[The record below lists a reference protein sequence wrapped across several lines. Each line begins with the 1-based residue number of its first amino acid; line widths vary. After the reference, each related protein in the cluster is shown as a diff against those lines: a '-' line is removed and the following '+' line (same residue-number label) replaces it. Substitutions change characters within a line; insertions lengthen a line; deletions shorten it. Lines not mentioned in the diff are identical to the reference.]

1 VDRIKEMLDQLSEL
15 SEGEVADLEGLILSE
30 FETVEKQEPSQQVVE
45 TMTLLAD
52 ALDAV
57 RSEQTSRVAAQQELA
72 AAAAEAA
79 SRVHGADTAEQMPE
93 EEPSDE
99 EDTEPELPPEEEI
112 VEEKDE
118 EVVMS
123 TKSEEFSE
131 SEPSELAVEDE
142 STPATPAEAEAAV
155 EEAPVEEPVAEA
167 AVEEEETAEL
177 AVETP
182 EASTE
187 TTEPAE
193 VASVEDVATDTP
205 AEFSADTPGQP
216 TNEEIP
222 VAASATDVVV
232 TPPAANQ
239 PVPTAKATV
248 SVTAGADIPGYTA
261 GTEFSNRGEV
271 SDAFMKR
278 LHSIRR
284 ATGGDGEQHI
294 IASIHADF
302 PEDRVLHAGD
312 QAGNWEKIQK
322 ITSREALIA
331 AAVCYPLETNYS
343 IFGSGT
349 ADRPVRDSLAVF
361 NAERGGL
368 RYYTAPTVA
377 TGSYTDGMGRWDQTG
392 NTYTAASG
400 FAAETSPV
408 DTKPCYV
415 VECGE
420 ETEALVEA
428 LSMCLTFDNLTTRAF
443 PELIERHN
451 EVALIQHARYA
462 ETYLLNELKNGG
474 TAVTATNYNVGAARE
489 FVAQLD
495 GIASAYR
502 YKYRLQ
508 PNEPMRFIAPYWF
521 LDMLR
526 ADIAMQMPGD
536 SLDTLAL
543 AESKINSWLSSRRIN
558 PTWSLDSVVGGP
570 NATTGAF
577 PSTVE
582 WDLFV
587 EGTWLYLDG
596 GTLDLG
602 VIRDSTLVGTNDYK
616 MFTEEFIGLAKV
628 GDESLHVTSTLQ
640 ASGAAAALEDNFS

>member
-1 VDRIKEMLDQLSEL
+1 MDRIKEMLDQLSEL

-45 TMTLLAD
+45 SMTLLAD

-57 RSEQTSRVAAQQELA
+57 RSEQTSRAAMQQELA

-99 EDTEPELPPEEEI
+99 EDAEPELPPEEEI

-131 SEPSELAVEDE
+131 NEDA
-142 STPATPAEAEAAV
+142 SAPDVHAEAEAAV
-155 EEAPVEEPVAEA
+155 EDVEDSVTEA
-167 AVEEEETAEL
+167 AVEEEDAAEL

-187 TTEPAE
+187 STEPAE
-193 VASVEDVATDTP
+193 VASVDDVATDTP
-205 AEFSADTPGQP
+205 AELSADPTGQP

-239 PVPTAKATV
+239 PVPNAKAAVT
-248 SVTAGADIPGYTA
+248 VTAGADIPGYTA
-261 GTEFSNRGEV
+261 GTEFANRGEV

-294 IASIHADF
+294 IASIRAEF
-302 PEDRVLHAGD
+302 PENRVLHAGD
-312 QAGNWEKIQK
+312 QSGNWAKIQE
-322 ITSREALIA
+322 IVSREALTA
-331 AAVCYPLETNYS
+331 AAVCYPLETNYT

-368 RYYTAPTVA
+368 RYYSAPTVA

-392 NTYTAASG
+392 NTYTAASN
-400 FAAETSPV
+400 FVSETSPV

-451 EVALIQHARYA
+451 EVALIQHARAA
-462 ETYLLNELKNGG
+462 ETYLLGKIKTGG
-474 TAVTATNYNVGAARE
+474 TAITATNYNVGAARE

-570 NATTGAF
+570 NASTGAF

-602 VIRDSTLVGTNDYK
+602 VIRDSTLVGSNDYK